1 MLQDDGYINATFL
14 AEFYEKVHS
23 VETAHELYSLVRKVA
38 TTFGFSRYC
47 IIYIPE
53 AVETQ
58 FRPHFIST
66 DWPDALL
73 TEYDQQ
79 DLLTNSPIIKKLR
92 TDLTPISIDLDS
104 IKLDRP
110 ESELP
115 TVFEIFY
122 KHNMPRGVY
131 YPCFDS
137 RGRKGAVNF
146 AGERALPSAEETP
159 ILHMLSSYAFN
170 RLHTLLKNDVPNA
183 GLTKRE
189 KECLALAAR
198 GKTTIESS
206 NNLGI
211 SENTVAGY
219 LASTSKKLSAR
230 NKAHMIAIAYEN
242 GLLSR
247 HDIE

>member
-1 MLQDDGYINATFL
+1 MLQDDGTINAAFL
-14 AEFYEKVHS
+14 ADFYEKVHS
-23 VETAHELYSLVRKVA
+23 VETAHELYSLVKKIA
-38 TTFGFSRYC
+38 STFGFSRYC

-58 FRPHFIST
+58 FSPHFVST
-66 DWPDALL
+66 DWPSTLL
-73 TEYDQQ
+73 AEYDQQ

-92 TDLTPISIDLDS
+92 SELTPVPIDLDS

-115 TVFEIFY
+115 TVFELFY
-122 KHNMPRGVY
+122 KHKMPRGVY

-137 RGRKGAVNF
+137 RGRKGAINF
-146 AGERALPSAEETP
+146 AGERPLPTAEENP
-159 ILHMLSSYAFN
+159 ILHMLSSYIFN
-170 RLHTLLKNDVPNA
+170 RLHTLLKNDATNA
-183 GLTKRE
+183 GLTNRE
-189 KECLALAAR
+189 RECLALAAK
-198 GKTTIESS
+198 GKTTVESS

-247 HDIE
+247 HDCE